1 MPQAEEDPRFRRNM
15 YLLILCLLVGYIGFK
30 AWHLSVA
37 FEAWGNQP
45 LEGEVAGAAK

>member
-1 MPQAEEDPRFRRNM
+1 MALTEEDPRFRRNM
-15 YLLILCLLVGYIGFK
+15 YLLILFLLVGYIGFK

-45 LEGEVAGAAK
+45 LEGEVVGAAK